1 MRLSGREVYFLTGT
15 DEHGQKVE
23 QSAAKAGIDP
33 QSFVDQVSVN
43 FRDMLDLL
51 NTSHDEFIRT
61 TQTNHKHAVQVRYE
75 CFFFSCEPNWPG

>member
-61 TQTNHKHAVQVRYE
+61 TQTNHKQAVQVR
-75 CFFFSCEPNWPG
+75 

>member
-33 QSFVDQVSVN
+33 QSFVDRVSVN

-61 TQTNHKHAVQVRYE
+61 TQTNHKQAVQVR
-75 CFFFSCEPNWPG
+75 